1 MSENKIYFTLDED
14 FQMHRGGFLL
24 NPTIA
29 YETWGELNN
38 QKDNAVF
45 IFTGL
50 SPSSHAASSKKDPR
64 EGWWE
69 GIIGPKKSIDTEK
82 FFVICMNSLG
92 SCFGSTGPS
101 SVNPK
106 TNDKYRMTFPILSLE
121 DIARAGMKLINHL
134 QIESLHTN
142 VGPSIGG
149 MSSIAFELLFPG
161 FTKNLILISTG
172 PHSISFTIA
181 LRSLQREM
189 IYSDP
194 EWNNGNYHDSQLPLK
209 GMKLAR
215 KLGMMTYRSSDE
227 WLERFSREKIS
238 KTSINSI
245 LSPSFQIESYLDHN
259 ADKFTSSFDPN
270 AYLYLSKASDL
281 FDACDYGNSLDDSIN
296 KISASRVGIIG
307 VKSDFLFPVYQQRQ
321 LVDIFKRSGK
331 LVEYLELNSIQ
342 GHDSFLVDIDKFSS
356 AIKSFFKI
364 F

>member
-142 VGPSIGG
+142 V
-149 MSSIAFELLFPG
+149 
-161 FTKNLILISTG
+161 
-172 PHSISFTIA
+172 
-181 LRSLQREM
+181 
-189 IYSDP
+189 
-194 EWNNGNYHDSQLPLK
+194 
-209 GMKLAR
+209 
-215 KLGMMTYRSSDE
+215 
-227 WLERFSREKIS
+227 ER
-238 KTSINSI
+238 
-245 LSPSFQIESYLDHN
+245 
-259 ADKFTSSFDPN
+259 
-270 AYLYLSKASDL
+270 
-281 FDACDYGNSLDDSIN
+281 
-296 KISASRVGIIG
+296 
-307 VKSDFLFPVYQQRQ
+307 
-321 LVDIFKRSGK
+321 
-331 LVEYLELNSIQ
+331 
-342 GHDSFLVDIDKFSS
+342 
-356 AIKSFFKI
+356 
-364 F
+364 